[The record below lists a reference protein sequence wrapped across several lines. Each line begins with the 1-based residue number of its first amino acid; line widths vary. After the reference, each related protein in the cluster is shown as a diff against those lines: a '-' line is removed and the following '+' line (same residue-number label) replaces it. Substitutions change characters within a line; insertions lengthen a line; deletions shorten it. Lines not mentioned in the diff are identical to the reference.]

1 LTLRRRFFI
10 FRPLAFSPSRIYNR
24 RIARIICQDSG
35 AKTRSRSK
43 ETGMDDARVK
53 IIVGLGNPG
62 RKYAHTRHNVGFM
75 AIDEFAAR
83 RGAPAFKKK
92 TPEFDRADYDFDGLT
107 VTTLKP
113 LRFMNLSGEAMAAS
127 NINWDSTLASTI
139 IVYDD
144 AALPIGRLRIRL
156 SGSSGGHNG
165 LRNIISTFGT
175 EQIPRLRVGI
185 SRASG
190 ESLRDHV
197 LTPFDKDER
206 IELDIALRRAA
217 DALEMCVADG
227 VRSAM
232 NEFNKSAGQ
241 SKEAE

>member
-1 LTLRRRFFI
+1 
-10 FRPLAFSPSRIYNR
+10 
-24 RIARIICQDSG
+24 
-35 AKTRSRSK
+35 
-43 ETGMDDARVK
+43 MDDARVK

-197 LTPFDKDER
+197 LT
-206 IELDIALRRAA
+206 
-217 DALEMCVADG
+217 
-227 VRSAM
+227 
-232 NEFNKSAGQ
+232 
-241 SKEAE
+241 